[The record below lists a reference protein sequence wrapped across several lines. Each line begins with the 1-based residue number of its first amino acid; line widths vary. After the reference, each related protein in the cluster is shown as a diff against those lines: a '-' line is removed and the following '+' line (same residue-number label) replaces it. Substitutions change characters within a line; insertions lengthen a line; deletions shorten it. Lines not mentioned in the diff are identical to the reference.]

1 MFFFRS
7 IRFRL
12 TLWYLVTLALILL
25 LFSTF
30 IYLTI
35 SKRLYAEVDR
45 ELLAIAEAVASP
57 TLEPFRRSA
66 PTVLDQILEDFI
78 GPSVA
83 NKFVQ
88 IADAS
93 GKVFSSS
100 TNLQN
105 ISLPLDKTSLII
117 SGIGNS
123 TYHTHSNSL
132 RYPIRSITMPIM
144 ENGRMV
150 QVVQVGMLLDYTS
163 DILEKLL
170 VIFAVSIPLALIM
183 LWYAGWFLAGRA
195 LKPVELITTSA
206 RKISAENLGH
216 RLEIIN
222 PSDEIGRLAKTFN
235 ITLDRL
241 ENAFNRTR
249 QFSMDV
255 SHELRTPLTILR
267 GETEVG
273 LRWGGDADELK
284 KILRSN
290 MEEINRMSDI
300 IGDLLELSRAEEGK
314 LVLDPVPVE
323 LHELLQDICTKAA
336 PDAREKRIILDLP
349 NAASLH
355 VAGDPAR
362 LQQIF
367 LNLID
372 NAIKYTPC
380 DGKVSLAVDSE
391 PGWAKVSVTDTGP
404 GIPEADLPHIFEQ
417 FYRVDKA
424 RNRNDGGSGLG
435 LSMVRAFSEAHG
447 GRVEIFSL
455 PGSGCTFTVF
465 LPLSHH

>member
-1 MFFFRS
+1 MLFFRS

-30 IYLTI
+30 IYLSI
-35 SKRLYAEVDR
+35 SKRLYEEVDR

-57 TLEPFRRSA
+57 TLEPFRKSA

-78 GPSVA
+78 GPNVA
-83 NKFVQ
+83 DKFVQ
-88 IADAS
+88 ISSPD
-93 GKVFSSS
+93 GKIFSSS
-100 TNLQN
+100 KNLQN
-105 ISLPLDKTSLII
+105 ISLPMDKASLII
-117 SGIGNS
+117 SGMGNS
-123 TYHTHSNSL
+123 TYHTHHNLL
-132 RYPIRSITMPIM
+132 RYPIRSITMPVM
-144 ENGRMV
+144 ENGHIV

-170 VIFAVSIPLALIM
+170 IIFAVSIPLSLIM

-216 RLEIIN
+216 RLETIN
-222 PSDEIGRLAKTFN
+222 PNDEIGRLAKTFN
-235 ITLDRL
+235 VTLDRL

-249 QFSMDV
+249 QFSTDV

-273 LRWGGDADELK
+273 LRFGGDVDELK
-284 KILRSN
+284 NILRSN

-300 IGDLLELSRAEEGK
+300 IDDLLELSRADEGK

-323 LHELLQDICTKAA
+323 LHELLQDICTTAA
-336 PDAREKRIILDLP
+336 PDAREKRIVLDMP
-349 NAASLH
+349 NVESLH
-355 VAGDPAR
+355 VTGDPAR
-362 LQQIF
+362 LRQIF

-404 GIPEADLPHIFEQ
+404 GIPEKDLPHIFEQ

-435 LSMVRAFSEAHG
+435 LSLVRALSEAHG
-447 GRVEIFSL
+447 GKVELFSL

-465 LPLSHH
+465 LPLSRH

>member
-35 SKRLYAEVDR
+35 SNRLYAEVDQ

-57 TLEPFRRSA
+57 TLEPFRKSA

-78 GPSVA
+78 GPNVA
-83 NKFVQ
+83 GKFVQ
-88 IADAS
+88 ISDAH
-93 GKVFSSS
+93 GRIFSSS

-105 ISLPLDKTSLII
+105 ISLPLDKASLMF
-117 SGIGNS
+117 SGMGSS
-123 TYHTHSNSL
+123 TYHTYSNLL
-132 RYPIRSITMPIM
+132 RYPIRAITMPVM
-144 ENGRMV
+144 EKGSMV
-150 QVVQVGMLLDYTS
+150 QIVQVGMLLDYTT

-170 VIFAVSIPLALIM
+170 IIFAVSIPLALIL

-195 LKPVELITTSA
+195 LKPVELITNSA
-206 RKISAENLGH
+206 RNISAENLSH

-222 PSDEIGRLAKTFN
+222 PNDEIGRLAKTFN
-235 ITLDRL
+235 MTLDRL

-267 GETEVG
+267 GETEIG
-273 LRWGGDADELK
+273 LRWGGDAEELK
-284 KILRSN
+284 KILKSN

-314 LVLDPVPVE
+314 LVLNPVPVE
-323 LHELLQDICTKAA
+323 LHQLLQDVCTKAA
-336 PDAREKRIILDLP
+336 PDAEEKKIVLDL
-349 NAASLH
+349 ADGSDYQ
-355 VAGDPAR
+355 VSGDPAR
-362 LQQIF
+362 LRQIF
-367 LNLID
+367 LNLVE

-380 DGKVSLAVDSE
+380 EGKVSLAVDSE

-435 LSMVRAFSEAHG
+435 LSLVRALSAAHG
-447 GRVEIFSL
+447 GRVELFSL
-455 PGSGCTFTVF
+455 PGNGCTFTVF
-465 LPLSHH
+465 LPLSHP

>member
-35 SKRLYAEVDR
+35 SNRLYAEVDR
-45 ELLAIAEAVASP
+45 GLLAIAEAVASP
-57 TLEPFRRSA
+57 TLEPFRKSA
-66 PTVLDQILEDFI
+66 PSVLDQILEDFI
-78 GPSVA
+78 GPNVA
-83 NKFVQ
+83 DKFVQ
-88 IADAS
+88 ISDAE

-100 TNLQN
+100 TNLQS
-105 ISLPLDKTSLII
+105 ISLPLDKASLMLA
-117 SGIGNS
+117 GIGKS
-123 TYHTHSNSL
+123 TYHTHSNL
-132 RYPIRSITMPIM
+132 LHYPIRTITMPVM
-144 ENGRMV
+144 EKGHMV
-150 QVVQVGMLLDYTS
+150 QVVQVGTLLDYAS

-170 VIFAVSIPLALIM
+170 VIFAVSIPLALM
-183 LWYAGWFLAGRA
+183 LLWYAGWFLAGRA

-206 RKISAENLGH
+206 QKISAENLSH
-216 RLEIIN
+216 RLEVLN
-222 PSDEIGRLAKTFN
+222 PNDEIGRLAKTFN
-235 ITLDRL
+235 MTLDRL

-273 LRWGGDADELK
+273 IRWGGDAEELK
-284 KILRSN
+284 KILKSN

-300 IGDLLELSRAEEGK
+300 IGDLLELSRTEEGK
-314 LVLDPVPVE
+314 LVLNPVPVE
-323 LHELLQDICTKAA
+323 LYELLQDICTKAA
-336 PDAREKRIILDLP
+336 PGAKEKRIVLNLS
-349 NAASLH
+349 NAGSFM
-355 VAGDPAR
+355 VSGDPAR
-362 LQQIF
+362 LRQIF
-367 LNLID
+367 LNLVE

-380 DGKVSLAVDSE
+380 DGRISIAIDSE
-391 PGWAKVSVTDTGP
+391 PGWAKISVTDTGP
-404 GIPEADLPHIFEQ
+404 GIPQADIPHVFEQ

-435 LSMVRAFSEAHG
+435 LSLVRALSEAHG
-447 GRVEIFSL
+447 GRVELFSL
-455 PGSGCTFTVF
+455 PGNGCTFTVF
-465 LPLSHH
+465 LPLPQL